1 MDELSRYL
9 LDNYSQLLT
18 QEEKAASSVIGNMAT
33 AEAARQLADKAS
45 HKKRRELL
53 KLAEA
58 LEANVKVDSK
68 NRVLLDDGKA
78 RFYSNISARLL
89 REHGGDII
97 LNRCPKCGSLCRTPK
112 AKQCSKCFRAWHDT
126 NSE

>member
-89 REHGGDII
+89 R
-97 LNRCPKCGSLCRTPK
+97 
-112 AKQCSKCFRAWHDT
+112 
-126 NSE
+126 